1 MKRRACRCLSGRL
14 FHRLVSTARADIDPL
29 RVQSALLAK
38 RVARYD
44 DPEVKLYIAGLLLIN
59 TIFVLLIQLYS
70 FKGKNPARLEIRVLT
85 LLGWLWK
92 NDIHAVAAAH
102 SELWSGIEDSI
113 LLQLCK
119 ADFKSRP
126 FNEVESLLYFS
137 DCICPEMAM
146 LQASLLSKRGD
157 YLAAINLL
165 LSFQCPRHIRYYCQ
179 LIGHMI
185 DGKDSKNVMAC
196 AHQALSEFGEH
207 PQILH
212 HFTTLNLYKA

>member
-1 MKRRACRCLSGRL
+1 M
-14 FHRLVSTARADIDPL
+14 
-29 RVQSALLAK
+29 
-38 RVARYD
+38 
-44 DPEVKLYIAGLLLIN
+44 
-59 TIFVLLIQLYS
+59 
-70 FKGKNPARLEIRVLT
+70 T

-92 NDIHAVAAAH
+92 NDIHAVAAAP

-119 ADFKSRP
+119 ADFYLKAGN
-126 FNEVESLLYFS
+126 FNEAESILRHFS

-165 LSFQCPRHIRYYCQ
+165 LSNLHRCPRHIRYYCQ

-185 DGKDSKNVMAC
+185 DGKDSKNVMAY
-196 AHQALSEFGEH
+196 F
-207 PQILH
+207 
-212 HFTTLNLYKA
+212 